1 MNGFVVTFPS
11 SRGEPAFLVTP
22 GRVEQPVTDHYP
34 WARATFVAT
43 VFATQDV
50 ARAALDQMKGIH
62 HYIAPE
68 CNGGLAKRLALAQIV
83 PAEQVTGIELEIP

>member
-22 GRVEQPVTDHYP
+22 GRVDQPVTRHYP

-43 VFATQDV
+43 VFVTQDV
-50 ARAALDQMKGIH
+50 AQAALDQMKGIH

-68 CNGGLAKRLALAQIV
+68 INGGLAKRLALAQIV
-83 PAEQVTGIELEIP
+83 PSVGVVGIEFEIP

>member
-1 MNGFVVTFPS
+1 M
-11 SRGEPAFLVTP
+11 
-22 GRVEQPVTDHYP
+22 
-34 WARATFVAT
+34 AT

-62 HYIAPE
+62 YYIAPE

>member
-1 MNGFVVTFPS
+1 MNGFIVTFPS

-22 GRVEQPVTDHYP
+22 ARVNQPVTSHYP

-50 ARAALDQMKGIH
+50 AQAALDEMKGIH

-68 CNGGLAKRLALAQIV
+68 INGALSKRLDLAQIV